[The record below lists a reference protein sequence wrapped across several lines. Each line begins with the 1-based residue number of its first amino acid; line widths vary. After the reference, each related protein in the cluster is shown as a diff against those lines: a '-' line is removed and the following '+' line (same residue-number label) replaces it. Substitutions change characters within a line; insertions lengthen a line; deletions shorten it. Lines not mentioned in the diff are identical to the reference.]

1 VRGLA
6 GGIQTHDGGG
16 CIGPVRGS
24 IGPFMWREI
33 ATCFRFER
41 RWLAAAI
48 ALGLSAGAV
57 VGPVVAAIVDIV
69 EDGLLP

>member
-1 VRGLA
+1 
-6 GGIQTHDGGG
+6 
-16 CIGPVRGS
+16 
-24 IGPFMWREI
+24 MWREI

-57 VGPVVAAIVDIV
+57 VGPVVAAIIDIV
-69 EDGLLP
+69 EDGLRP